1 MCYEGSL
8 FAFEFC
14 SAIKFWVLLT
24 GSGDDFCD
32 PLSALF
38 WGVAYHLPALC
49 LLAFPMFVY

>member
-8 FAFEFC
+8 FAFQFC
-14 SAIKFWVLLT
+14 RAIKFWVLLT